1 MVAPVIFISLQ
12 RLHHVYTLLCECS
25 VKRRASSI
33 NIYSKIIFS
42 GIFFPY
48 RYSSAG
54 TMHRRVSYS
63 RPGPRQPP
71 SSGTQLRYLERCC
84 PVRNCPERTGRK
96 DLNMT
101 RADQPTLP
109 ETSVDMPPTNAEG
122 LLRLIT
128 DEYDGLP
135 RQLKRIAS
143 YMSQQS
149 DRIMVDR
156 ISDIAREC
164 EVHPSAIVRF
174 SQRFGFS
181 GFSEMQALFREAY
194 THKTTPVQNYQQRI
208 RSMIANKSQK
218 AHSGDLARECVS
230 ATLSGLERLS
240 AELDD
245 DEFEKAV
252 DLVVNADNIYVVG
265 VRRSFAVADYLVYN
279 LQHTN
284 KRIHLIS
291 GLGGSYREQMR
302 SVRANDL
309 VIAISFTPYGK
320 ETQHCLRIA
329 QHHQAKTLIITD
341 SNLSPLAKRANSV
354 LLVNEGSSFAFRSLS
369 ATLCLC
375 QALFIAV
382 AYRLELKVDE
392 IHEQVGFDD

>member
-1 MVAPVIFISLQ
+1 M
-12 RLHHVYTLLCECS
+12 
-25 VKRRASSI
+25 
-33 NIYSKIIFS
+33 
-42 GIFFPY
+42 
-48 RYSSAG
+48 
-54 TMHRRVSYS
+54 S
-63 RPGPRQPP
+63 R
-71 SSGTQLRYLERCC
+71 T
-84 PVRNCPERTGRK
+84 
-96 DLNMT
+96 D
-101 RADQPTLP
+101 P
-109 ETSVDMPPTNAEG
+109 ETTLEETVASPPINAER
-122 LLRLIT
+122 LLQLIT
-128 DEYDGLP
+128 DEYESLP

-156 ISDIAREC
+156 
-164 EVHPSAIVRF
+164 
-174 SQRFGFS
+174 FS

-218 AHSGDLARECVS
+218 ASGGDLARECVN
-230 ATLSGLERLS
+230 ATLSGIERLGL
-240 AELDD
+240 ELDD
-245 DEFEKAV
+245 AAFEKAV

-341 SNLSPLAKRANSV
+341 SNLSPLAKRANAV

>member
-1 MVAPVIFISLQ
+1 MSRSEPPVTASHTPEQSASAVAA
-12 RLHHVYTLLCECS
+12 S
-25 VKRRASSI
+25 V
-33 NIYSKIIFS
+33 
-42 GIFFPY
+42 
-48 RYSSAG
+48 
-54 TMHRRVSYS
+54 T
-63 RPGPRQPP
+63 
-71 SSGTQLRYLERCC
+71 
-84 PVRNCPERTGRK
+84 
-96 DLNMT
+96 
-101 RADQPTLP
+101 P
-109 ETSVDMPPTNAEG
+109 ETAEQ
-122 LLRLIT
+122 LLQQISR
-128 DEYDGLP
+128 EYDSLP

-143 YMSQQS
+143 YMTQQS

-156 ISDIAREC
+156 ISDISREC

-174 SQRFGFS
+174 SQRLGFS
-181 GFSEMQALFREAY
+181 GFSEMQALFRDAY
-194 THKTTPVQNYQQRI
+194 TLKATPVQNYQQRI
-208 RSMIANKSQK
+208 RNLIDNKSEK
-218 AHSGDLARECVS
+218 ASGGDLARECVS
-230 ATLSGLERLS
+230 ATLSGIERLGM
-240 AELDD
+240 ELDEAVFD
-245 DEFEKAV
+245 KAV
-252 DLVVNADNIYVVG
+252 DLVVNAENIYVVG

-320 ETQHCLRIA
+320 ETQHCLSIA

-341 SNLSPLAKRANSV
+341 SNLSPLAKRANAV

-392 IHEQVGFDD
+392 IHEQIGFED

>member
-1 MVAPVIFISLQ
+1 M
-12 RLHHVYTLLCECS
+12 
-25 VKRRASSI
+25 SSI
-33 NIYSKIIFS
+33 EQPSQPDTAAAAPI
-42 GIFFPY
+42 
-48 RYSSAG
+48 SA
-54 TMHRRVSYS
+54 
-63 RPGPRQPP
+63 
-71 SSGTQLRYLERCC
+71 E
-84 PVRNCPERTGRK
+84 E
-96 DLNMT
+96 
-101 RADQPTLP
+101 
-109 ETSVDMPPTNAEG
+109 
-122 LLRLIT
+122 LLRMIT
-128 DEYDGLP
+128 EQYEELP

-149 DRIMVDR
+149 GRIMVDR

-181 GFSEMQALFREAY
+181 GFSEMQALFRDAY

-208 RSMIANKSQK
+208 RSMIADK
-218 AHSGDLARECVS
+218 AHKAGAGDLARECVN

-240 AELDD
+240 DDLDD
-245 DEFEKAV
+245 EAFEKAV
-252 DLVVNADNIYVVG
+252 DLVVNAENIYVVG

-291 GLGGSYREQMR
+291 GLGGGYREQMR
-302 SVRANDL
+302 SIRSTDL
-309 VIAISFTPYGK
+309 LIAISFTPYGK

-329 QHHQAKTLIITD
+329 QHNQAKTLIVTD

-392 IHEQVGFDD
+392 IHEQVDLED